1 MTSGIKLLALETA
14 TEHCSVA
21 IWQRDAAGQVQ
32 TLARRQHAPRQQTE
46 LILPMVDEL
55 LAESG
60 LALTQFTAVAYS
72 CGPGA
77 FTGVRIAAAVAQGLA
92 FGAGLPVVP
101 VSSLKTLA
109 QAAYRQHGARAV
121 LAAFDAR
128 MQEIYAG
135 AYALDADG
143 LMQAITPEVAGAP
156 ATLPAVLV
164 TAWAAHL
171 AGQTGGSGAA
181 GVAAG
186 SGWATYGDSL
196 VQTFA
201 VQQVYADLAPDAED
215 VATLAFA
222 AVQAGKAVAPELAL
236 PVYLRDDVWKKLPGR

>member
-1 MTSGIKLLALETA
+1 MTTGIKLLALETA

-21 IWQRDAAGQVQ
+21 IWQRDGAGQMQ
-32 TLARRQHAPRQQTE
+32 LIARRQHAPRQQTE

-92 FGAGLPVVP
+92 FGADLPVVP
-101 VSSLKTLA
+101 VSSLQTLA

-156 ATLPAVLV
+156 ATLPAALV
-164 TAWAAHL
+164 AAWAAHI
-171 AGQTGGSGAA
+171 

-196 VQTFA
+196 AQTFA
-201 VQQVYADLAPDAED
+201 VQQIYADLAPDAED
-215 VATLAFA
+215 VATLAAA